1 MALTTKQRAFVEH
14 YLTCWNASEAARR
27 AGYAGSRANQA
38 GQEYL
43 SKPDIQA
50 AIQARLAELKMG
62 ADEVLTR
69 LSDHARGT
77 MEDFLQIERIR
88 YHPRQPVPAPTPEDP
103 KAVQWVEDPR
113 EVEKLVVALN
123 LEQARDR
130 GKLHLL
136 KKYKEGQWGP
146 EIELHDPQAALTL
159 LGKHHGLFVERSE
172 TALTLTDADDARSI
186 LAEKLAR
193 RAGQPDAE
201 PGAGGGQ

>member
-1 MALTTKQRAFVEH
+1 MALTTKQHAFVEH
-14 YLTCWNASEAARR
+14 YLRLWDGAKAARAVSPGAKR
-27 AGYAGSRANQA
+27 PDQIAY
-38 GQEYL
+38 EYL
-43 SKPDIQA
+43 RKPEIQE
-50 AIQARLAELKMG
+50 AIQARLAELQMG

-69 LSDHARGT
+69 LTDHARGS
-77 MEDFLQIERIR
+77 MEDFLQIERIK

-103 KAVQWVEDPR
+103 KAVRWVEDPK
-113 EVEKLVVALN
+113 EVDRLVVALD

-159 LGKHHGLFVERSE
+159 LGKHHGLFVERTE
-172 TALTLTDADDARSI
+172 TALTLTDADDARTI

-193 RAGQPDAE
+193 RAGQPDPE
-201 PGAGGGQ
+201 PGSGGG